1 MRPLAQLVHSRT
13 RIAQRYAL
21 FPLEGYPF
29 SRLPTWPG
37 AQVRVLASPRL
48 GAEFVQ
54 YLIDVPAGAF
64 GIFSADPAIEN
75 FVYVLSGKGLL
86 RNDQRQASIVKL
98 RPGSFALLPPNET
111 LSVLADS
118 DGPLSLIVLRK
129 RYVTYSALKPGA
141 AKFSV
146 APLFKT
152 LIGHESKIKK
162 EIWAGDGGAL
172 LQTLV
177 PDEFQFD
184 LAMNIFT
191 FSPGH
196 GLPIVETHVMEHG
209 ALILQGKGL
218 YHLAGEWMEVE
229 KDDFIWMGPYCP
241 QSFYATGPGPAK
253 YLYYK
258 NVNREIPL

>member
-13 RIAQRYAL
+13 RLAPRYAL

-29 SRLPTWPG
+29 SRLPTWDG
-37 AQVRVLASPRL
+37 AQVRVLASPQM
-48 GAEFVQ
+48 GAAFVQ
-54 YLIDVPAGAF
+54 YLIDLPAG
-64 GIFSADPAIEN
+64 
-75 FVYVLSGKGLL
+75 GKGEFVAEDEIETFFYVVSGSGMFFDRGDVKMSFTAGHFGLTPPGKGSHFEANSQTQLL
-86 RNDQRQASIVKL
+86 I
-98 RPGSFALLPPNET
+98 
-111 LSVLADS
+111 
-118 DGPLSLIVLRK
+118 LRK
-129 RYVTYSALKPGA
+129 KYEPTAGHERGA
-141 AKFSV
+141 MHY
-146 APLFKT
+146 
-152 LIGHESKIKK
+152 GHESDVKQ
-162 EIWAGDGGAL
+162 EVWAGDDGAL
-172 LQTLV
+172 LQTLI

-218 YHLAGEWMEVE
+218 YYLDGEWMEVE
-229 KDDFIWMGPYCP
+229 KDDFLWMGPYCP
-241 QSFYATGPGPAK
+241 QSFYATGTQPAK